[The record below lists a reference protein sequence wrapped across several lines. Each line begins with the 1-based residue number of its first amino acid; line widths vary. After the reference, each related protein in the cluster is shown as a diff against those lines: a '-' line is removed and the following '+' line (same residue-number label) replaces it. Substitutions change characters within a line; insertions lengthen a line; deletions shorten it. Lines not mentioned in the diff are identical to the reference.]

1 MTITVKI
8 STRTKNHSLTNTIA
22 DFGQTRS
29 NQTRLFWV
37 GLYCKTRRDIDLDK
51 YKKVLNRVNAA
62 IRKEKLEEEERIC
75 HVFKTNKKAFY
86 GYVKSKQKVT
96 SNNMRVRS
104 VNGTITKSEVETA
117 EELSTFF
124 KSVTNTRVSPDWTTE
139 TTRSEPNSYQ

>member
-1 MTITVKI
+1 
-8 STRTKNHSLTNTIA
+8 
-22 DFGQTRS
+22 
-29 NQTRLFWV
+29 
-37 GLYCKTRRDIDLDK
+37 LDK